1 MSSER
6 VFPME
11 LELIGDVESYDP
23 NKRTYPEFWPLD
35 VVDFKKARF
44 PCCVVWTPLP
54 VVSWLAP
61 FIGHLGICR
70 EDGVIMD
77 FSGSNFV
84 NIDNFAYGS
93 VARYLQLDREQCC
106 FPPNLASHLCKNGF
120 KHSEYG
126 TSLTWDTA
134 LRSGMNHFEHKSY
147 NLFTCN
153 CHSYVANCMN
163 RLSYGGSLKWNMV
176 NVAALIFLKGCWV
189 DSMSV
194 VRSFFPFVVVLCLG
208 LVIAG
213 WPFIIGL
220 SSFSLLLLCWFILG
234 SYCMKGVLEC

>member
-6 VFPME
+6 VFSME
-11 LELIGDVESYDP
+11 LELIRDVESYDP
-23 NKRTYPEFWPLD
+23 DKRTHLEFWPLG

-126 TSLTWDTA
+126 TSLTWDDA
-134 LRSGMNHFEHKSY
+134 LRSSMNHFEHKSY

-163 RLSYGGSLKWNMV
+163 RLCYGGSLKWNMV

-194 VRSFFPFVVVLCLG
+194 VRSFLPFVVVLCLG

-220 SSFSLLLLCWFILG
+220 SSFSMLLFCWFILG